1 MSEVKFNIML
11 VIDGKE
17 RLVSATTDVKNL
29 AEEFEKA
36 KSEASKTRDK
46 LLEATQSME
55 SMRNAISGL
64 QQITGVMREM
74 TSAYAEQEVVETKL
88 ANNMRNTMG
97 ARESEIE
104 SIKAL
109 CAAQQELGVIGDE
122 VQMAGAQE
130 MATYLQKASSLETL
144 IPVMNDMLAQQYG
157 LNATQEEAA
166 NIAMMLG
173 KVMEGQ
179 TGALS
184 RYGYYF
190 DEAQEKILKFGTEE
204 QRAAI
209 LAEIVE
215 GAVGGMNA
223 RLAET
228 DAGKAKQLAN
238 SFGDLKEEVGRV
250 LMPLT
255 QVIEVFDGFGNM
267 ILTLGQIAW
276 GFQGVN
282 SAIKNMHLATRTQ
295 TIATKLLSA
304 VQKEARLLT
313 VAWSR
318 AQIAWTFGAKA
329 AAIQMVGLRVA
340 VMALKTA
347 LIGGGLMLVIDGL
360 CTLLGK
366 LAGNSEDAADGIHEV
381 DAAQQEIDQTLA
393 STRATLSL
401 HISELESLIAAKK
414 TGKDVSKE
422 EKKIIG
428 ELGDAYGETMGY
440 FSSVEGWYK
449 ALIANSEAY
458 CQQMVIEARTRR
470 MANEL
475 AELYEERDNKKELAR
490 IASNV
495 FGSGKEESELIV
507 DLREELNYG
516 YGDGPGVRLRSV
528 KKGSREYEQLFGLDK
543 TENAIAKK
551 EKQMNDM
558 VQEGMSIKM
567 PVMGS
572 SVRPG
577 NPGKTGRTGKT
588 ELSLIADPKSNNE
601 LQNNLRYYESAFN
614 NAKTNEERAEYKKLY
629 QAVNE
634 TLKAQ
639 NDLSKAK
646 ESLLGKELSELKTL
660 GEYEDLLKELRDQR
674 RDASKEDL
682 EQIDERIKKTEEA
695 KQHFEGSFK
704 AKTKKEELEEQLE
717 ALQREFDGSVD
728 VQAKLKLSEKIS
740 DVQRQIDELSNGQ
753 LTIAAAVEPSYVVKG
768 SREDKRQSRQNAEQ
782 RVGRIKQDYEL
793 GIIGKDEALK
803 EIGEIQAGLEGLGI
817 DPIKVELDPSFTD
830 TLREGWQSIQGIGS
844 SIDSI
849 TRSLE
854 GSQDAWQTITGLVNG
869 FIGLYDGIMQ
879 IVQIVNLLT
888 KANDAVAVSEITK
901 SVAQKASAASGMLG
915 MASAVEE
922 TAKNE
927 LVTTANKEATAS
939 FMELAAAQYMAA
951 HASIPFAGYG
961 IATGFATAAAATVA
975 AIGASM
981 MALPFADGGVVYGP
995 TLGLV
1000 GEYSGAS
1007 HNPEVIAPLD
1017 KLRGLLGTPDGMGSG
1032 RVRFEIK
1039 GRKLVGVL
1047 ANEMAVNG

>member
-1 MSEVKFNIML
+1 MSDVQFDIKL

-17 RLVSATTDVKNL
+17 RLVSATTNVKHL

-36 KSEASKTRDK
+36 KTEANKTRDS
-46 LLEATQSME
+46 LLTLTQSTQVFQ
-55 SMRNAISGL
+55 NIASGL
-64 QQITGVMREM
+64 LQVTGLLREF
-74 TSAYAEQEVVETKL
+74 TNAASEQEVLEQQL
-88 ANNMRNTMG
+88 AISMRNTMD
-97 ARESEIE
+97 AREEDITSVKRLI
-104 SIKAL
+104 
-109 CAAQQELGVIGDE
+109 AAQKELGVVDDE
-122 VQMAGAQE
+122 VQLAGAQE
-130 MATYLQKASSLETL
+130 LATYMEQKKGLEEL
-144 IPVMNDMLAQQYG
+144 IPVMNDIIAQQYRLG
-157 LNATQEEAA
+157 ATTESGVLVAQ
-166 NIAMMLG
+166 MMG
-173 KVMEGQ
+173 KVIEGQ

-184 RYGYYF
+184 RWGYHF
-190 DEAQEKILKFGTEE
+190 DEAQEKILKCGTEME
-204 QRAAI
+204 RVAV
-209 LAEIVE
+209 LKEVVE
-215 GAVGGMNA
+215 SSVGGSNEG
-223 RLAET
+223 LAGT
-228 DAGKAKQLAN
+228 LAGQAKKTTMQLE
-238 SFGDLKEEVGRV
+238 DLKKSLGEI
-250 LMPLT
+250 LLPISSFLHA
-255 QVIEVFDGFGNM
+255 FDGVAGIIQTVGQLGFG
-267 ILTLGQIAW
+267 IEGLS
-276 GFQGVN
+276 V
-282 SAIKNMHLATRTQ
+282 AIKNLSNVSKMV
-295 TIATKLLSA
+295 TIAQKAWGVSMVSLTALTRSFSAAMKGATVGATTLKFALRGLLISSGVGLAIAALTFVIEKLMNAIKGASSSLDDLDE
-304 VQKEARLLT
+304 K
-313 VAWSR
+313 
-318 AQIAWTFGAKA
+318 AQEAKA
-329 AAIQMVGLRVA
+329 A
-340 VMALKTA
+340 
-347 LIGGGLMLVIDGL
+347 
-360 CTLLGK
+360 
-366 LAGNSEDAADGIHEV
+366 
-381 DAAQQEIDQTLA
+381 QEEESRAYVNA
-393 STRATLSL
+393 SATLKI
-401 HISELESLIAAKK
+401 HISELEELMKAKK
-414 TGKDVSKE
+414 NGMDVSSQ

-490 IASNV
+490 TASNV
-495 FGSGKEESELIV
+495 FGSGKEESELTVGI
-507 DLREELNYG
+507 NG
-516 YGDGPGVRLRSV
+516 YGGTLRYGV

-543 TENAIAKK
+543 TENVIAEK

-558 VQEGMSIKM
+558 VKEGMSIKM

-639 NDLSKAK
+639 NDLSKSK

-674 RDASKEDL
+674 RDASKEKL

-704 AKTKKEELEEQLE
+704 AKTRKEELEEQLE
-717 ALQREFDGSVD
+717 ELQREFDGSVD

>member
-1 MSEVKFNIML
+1 MSDVKFNIKL
-11 VIDGKE
+11 VVDGKE
-17 RLVSATTDVKNL
+17 RLVSATTDVKHF
-29 AEEFEKA
+29 AEAFEEAKTEANKA
-36 KSEASKTRDK
+36 RDS
-46 LLEATQSME
+46 LLRATQSVE

-64 QQITGVMREM
+64 QQVTGVLRDL
-74 TSAYAEQEVVETKL
+74 TAAYAEQEVVETKL
-88 ANNMRNTMG
+88 ANNMRNMMG
-97 ARESEIE
+97 AREADIQ
-104 SIKAL
+104 SIKDL

-122 VQMAGAQE
+122 VQLAGAQE
-130 MATYLQKASSLETL
+130 MTTYLEKKSSLETL

-204 QRAAI
+204 QRAAV

-215 GAVGGMNA
+215 GAIGGMNA
-223 RLAET
+223 ELAKT

-238 SFGDLKEEVGRV
+238 SIGDLKEEVGKV
-250 LMPLT
+250 LMPLS
-255 QVIEVFDGFGNM
+255 QMIEAFDGIGN
-267 ILTLGQIAW
+267 ILLILGQIVW
-276 GFQGVN
+276 GVQGIS

-295 TIATKLLSA
+295 TVATKLLSA
-304 VQKEARLLT
+304 AQKEARLLT

-347 LIGGGLMLVIDGL
+347 LIGGGLMLIIDGL

-490 IASNV
+490 TASNV
-495 FGSGKEESELIV
+495 FGSGKEESELTVGI
-507 DLREELNYG
+507 NG
-516 YGDGPGVRLRSV
+516 YGGTLRYGV

-543 TENAIAKK
+543 TENAIAEK

-577 NPGKTGRTGKT
+577 NPGKTGRTGNT

-793 GIIGKDEALK
+793 GIIGKEEALK

-849 TRSLE
+849 TRSLD

-922 TAKNE
+922 IAKNE

-1017 KLRGLLGTPDGMGSG
+1017 KLRGLLGTPNGMGSG

>member
-1 MSEVKFNIML
+1 MSEVNFNIKL
-11 VIDGKE
+11 VVDGKE
-17 RLVSATTDVKNL
+17 RLVSATTDVKHL

-64 QQITGVMREM
+64 QQVVGVLRDFANAA
-74 TSAYAEQEVVETKL
+74 SEQEVLEQQL
-88 ANNMRNTMG
+88 AISMRNTMD
-97 ARESEIE
+97 AREEDIASVKRLI
-104 SIKAL
+104 
-109 CAAQQELGVIGDE
+109 AAQKELGVVDDE
-122 VQMAGAQE
+122 VQLAGAQE
-130 MATYLQKASSLETL
+130 LATYMEQKKGLEEL
-144 IPVMNDMLAQQYG
+144 IPVMNDIIAQQYRLG
-157 LNATQEEAA
+157 ATTESGVLVAQ
-166 NIAMMLG
+166 MMG
-173 KVMEGQ
+173 KVIEGQ

-184 RYGYYF
+184 RWGYHF
-190 DEAQEKILKFGTEE
+190 DEAQEKILKCGTEME
-204 QRAAI
+204 RVAV
-209 LAEIVE
+209 LKEVVE
-215 GAVGGMNA
+215 SSVGGSNEG
-223 RLAET
+223 LAGT
-228 DAGKAKQLAN
+228 LAGQAKKTTMQLE
-238 SFGDLKEEVGRV
+238 DLKKSLGEI
-250 LMPLT
+250 LLPISSFLHA
-255 QVIEVFDGFGNM
+255 FDGFAG
-267 ILTLGQIAW
+267 IIQTVGQF
-276 GFQGVN
+276 GFGIQGLSV
-282 SAIKNMHLATRTQ
+282 AIKNLSNVSKMV
-295 TIATKLLSA
+295 TIAQKAWGISMVSLTALTRSFSAAMKGATVGATTLKFALRGLLISSGVGLAIAALTFVIEKLMNATNGASSSLDDLDE
-304 VQKEARLLT
+304 K
-313 VAWSR
+313 
-318 AQIAWTFGAKA
+318 AQEAKA
-329 AAIQMVGLRVA
+329 A
-340 VMALKTA
+340 
-347 LIGGGLMLVIDGL
+347 
-360 CTLLGK
+360 
-366 LAGNSEDAADGIHEV
+366 
-381 DAAQQEIDQTLA
+381 QEEESRAYVNA
-393 STRATLSL
+393 SATLKI
-401 HISELESLIAAKK
+401 HISELEELMKAKK
-414 TGKDVSKE
+414 NGMDVSSQ

-490 IASNV
+490 TASNV
-495 FGSGKEESELIV
+495 FGSGKEESELTVGI
-507 DLREELNYG
+507 NG
-516 YGDGPGVRLRSV
+516 YGGTLRYGV
-528 KKGSREYEQLFGLDK
+528 KKGSREYEQDFGLDK
-543 TENAIAKK
+543 TEAAIAEK

-558 VQEGMSIKM
+558 VKEGMSIKM

-577 NPGKTGRTGKT
+577 NPGNTGRTGKT

-639 NDLSKAK
+639 NDLSKSK

-674 RDASKEDL
+674 RDASKEKL

-695 KQHFEGSFK
+695 KQRFEGSFK
-704 AKTKKEELEEQLE
+704 AKTRKEELEEQLE
-717 ALQREFDGSVD
+717 ALQREFDGSVN

-793 GIIGKDEALK
+793 GIIGKEEALK

-849 TRSLE
+849 TRSLD